1 MLTKLEVLGLRS
13 LAPTLSLDED
23 GNASQDPI
31 QIMDIQGLEPV
42 KAAIT
47 TAPFGAFDGEALS
60 GMSVGKRNIVM
71 MIGLNPDW
79 EIQSPEELRQLLYN
93 YFMPKLFVQLRFHST
108 NYPTVRIDG
117 YVEDVKPNIFSKSP
131 QMQVSI
137 ICPNPDFIAVE
148 ETVFTGL
155 TGDGTSYTAIDYIG
169 SVETGFVLEVDQAVG
184 SPGVDIIQVNLTGEY
199 PPQSFAARGNLT
211 TDIYWEMSSI
221 PGEKYVRSVSR
232 SLGTITNYLN
242 DIAVDAT
249 WPVLQPGDNKI
260 AVITP
265 VVFQNWELR
274 YYPRFG
280 GL

>member
-47 TAPFGAFDGEALS
+47 TAPYGAFDGEALS

-155 TGDGTSYTAIDYIG
+155 TGDGTSYTAVDYIG
-169 SVETGFVLEVDQAVG
+169 SVETGFVLEVDQAAG
-184 SPGVDIIQVNLTGEY
+184 SPGVDTIQVSLTGEY
-199 PPQSFAARGNLT
+199 PPQAFAARGNLT
-211 TDIYWEMSSI
+211 PDIYWEMSSV
-221 PGEKYVRSVSR
+221 PGAKYVRSVSR